1 MKVTYVEMATKP
13 NETHK
18 LTKSE
23 LCSLKLLN
31 EMSSIQGDETVIFQ
45 YVCYYNDAQYPRP
58 NIYLLNEKV
67 NMVTLSRDLFAYI
80 YITSKLC
87 RFDL

>member
-31 EMSSIQGDETVIFQ
+31 EMSSIQGDETVIF
-45 YVCYYNDAQYPRP
+45 
-58 NIYLLNEKV
+58 
-67 NMVTLSRDLFAYI
+67 
-80 YITSKLC
+80 
-87 RFDL
+87 